1 MTDDDYVRYTV
12 QMPRELRE
20 DAKRNTER
28 GELAEEVRDVFR
40 QRAYGIGGTDSPS
53 ELDKVKAELRDVRQ
67 TIDDLRHRRRQLDAE
82 IEAKET
88 RATRLEE
95 RIEALEEERSE
106 LETTVDMLENLLL
119 DGDRMWPTRIK
130 NAADVDPST
139 AEEIYHELRDRNPD
153 LPDAAFEEPALSDPA
168 DWTEA

>member
-1 MTDDDYVRYTV
+1 MTDDDAVRYTV

-20 DAKRNTER
+20 DAKRNAER

-40 QRAYGIGGTDSPS
+40 QRAYGIGGTDQPT
-53 ELDKVKAELRDVRQ
+53 ELEKTKAELRDVRR
-67 TIDDLRHRRRQLDAE
+67 TVDDLRHRRRQLDAE

-95 RIEALEEERSE
+95 RVEALENERSE
-106 LETTVDMLENLLL
+106 IETTVDTLENLLL
-119 DGDRMWPTRIK
+119 DGDRMWPTKIK
-130 NAADVDPST
+130 NAADVDAST
-139 AEEIYHELRDRNPD
+139 AEELYHELRDRNPD
-153 LPDAAFEEPALSDPA
+153 LPDAAFEEPTVTAPA